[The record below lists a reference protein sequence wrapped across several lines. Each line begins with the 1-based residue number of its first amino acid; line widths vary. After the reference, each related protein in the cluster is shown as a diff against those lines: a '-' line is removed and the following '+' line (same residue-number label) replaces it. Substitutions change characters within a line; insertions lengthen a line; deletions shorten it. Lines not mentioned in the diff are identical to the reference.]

1 MSKTKIYVNFY
12 DTDAMAVVHH
22 SNYIRWFECGRVDFL
37 KENGL
42 TLGELMDDGYSFPI
56 TEVSASY
63 HSPGYFD
70 DNLIVETVPTA
81 LTKAKMAFDYRVV
94 RESDGELLVTGHT
107 QNVFTKKETGKIT
120 RIPDKFYLRL
130 KAAMEKFNK
139 ENTSGNDPE

>member
-1 MSKTKIYVNFY
+1 MSKTKIHVNFY

-81 LTKAKMAFDYRVV
+81 LTQ
-94 RESDGELLVTGHT
+94 ESDGELLVTGHT